1 MSHHKKFQY
10 CPNCGTNVEHA
21 NFCPHCGQENHDL
34 HLPTSHLILELL
46 ENTLHF
52 DTKLWHSLKSIVT
65 KPGEVTLDFIQG
77 KRAYH
82 IPPFRMYVFIAF
94 VFFLLSTLF
103 ADRIVEQTESSLGT
117 YSQSRIQEYVD
128 KIGEKTGQ
136 LPKANRQNLL
146 NTLHE
151 AKTNST
157 SLLPADQEHLAELA
171 LKEHQLILA
180 AWAPDSLDFSV
191 LPDTTRSKIVA
202 QTDSTRRRFVRMLGK
217 ARENKVL
224 AAQGIVV
231 ESDSVTIPLTS
242 GKKISAEKA
251 RKLLKASNDELN
263 TFLQAKGLNPDAL
276 HRFALRSQ
284 IQWHEAKKKPKDL
297 AHAAIKQLSYAM
309 FFMMPLFA
317 LLLKLVYFYRRR
329 FYYEHL
335 IFAVHFH
342 SVLFLFLILLL
353 GVVLWAENFAWANV
367 TITLLWLGLV
377 LYGFLAFYNVYE
389 KEPPTQPYPTVWQG
403 FRGLTFGKKLLLIFG
418 LFLLS
423 PFLFFYFALLG
434 FPLFLVLVGQWFF
447 RLFNRL
453 VSFRILPKESK
464 WVSVLASIGD
474 REWIEDFFKYSAVLF
489 IYINLL
495 VIAVMIVTAL
505 SAGAIH

>member
-1 MSHHKKFQY
+1 MSHKKKFQY

-34 HLPTSHLILELL
+34 HLPAGHLILELL

-52 DTKLWHSLKSIVT
+52 DTKLWHSLKSIMT

-103 ADRIVEQTESSLGT
+103 ADRIVEQTESSLDSH
-117 YSQSRIQEYVD
+117 SQSRLQEYVD
-128 KIGEKTGQ
+128 KIKEKTGP
-136 LPKANRQNLL
+136 LPKKNRQNLF

-151 AKTNST
+151 VKTHAVA
-157 SLLPADQEHLAELA
+157 LLPADQSHLTELA
-171 LKEHQLILA
+171 QKEYGFISDI
-180 AWAPDSLDFSV
+180 WTPDSLDFLA

-202 QTDSTRRRFVRMLGK
+202 QTDSTHHRFVRMLGK

-231 ESDSVTIPLTS
+231 EADSVTIPLTS
-242 GKKISAEKA
+242 GKRISAEKA
-251 RKLLKASNDELN
+251 RKLLKSSNEELN
-263 TFLQAKGLNPDAL
+263 TFLQTKGLNPDAL
-276 HRFALRSQ
+276 HRFALKTQ
-284 IQWHEAKKKPKDL
+284 IRWHEAKKKPKDL

-317 LLLKLVYFYRRR
+317 LLLKLVYFYRGR

-353 GVVLWAENFAWANV
+353 GVVLWAGNFAWANAV
-367 TITLLWLGLV
+367 VILLWLGLV
-377 LYGFLAFYNVYE
+377 VYGFLAFYNVYE
-389 KEPPTQPYPTVWQG
+389 KETPAQPYPSVWQG
-403 FRGLTFGKKLLLIFG
+403 FRSLTFGKKLILIFG
-418 LFLLS
+418 LLLLS
-423 PFLFFYFALLG
+423 PFMFFYFTALG
-434 FPLFLVLVGQWFF
+434 VPLLLALVGQWFF

-464 WVSVLASIGD
+464 WVTVLASIGD

-495 VIAVMIVTAL
+495 IIAVTVVTAL
-505 SAGAIH
+505 SAGSVH